1 MMDASTRN
9 VEKVIRLVL
18 ERIAGVKVDRLTSE
32 CFAKYFLVEASE
44 LIQYHNRL
52 ELSKS
57 KKKKD
62 DHT

>member
-32 CFAKYFLVEASE
+32 CFAKYFFVEASE
-44 LIQYHNRL
+44 LIQYQNRL
-52 ELSKS
+52 ELSES

>member
-32 CFAKYFLVEASE
+32 SFAKYFFVEASE
-44 LIQYHNRL
+44 LIQYQNRL
-52 ELSKS
+52 ELSES